1 MDKTKTTDMT
11 ENIKENM
18 TDPETSALLQQIFR
32 EDEKALLE
40 QAQAQ
45 HVEENAE
52 RKEALRSRILAAIAE
67 EEASKTGATE
77 AYKALKMGAA
87 EAHDAVR
94 TDVNE
99 DDKMVKTGFAEAYE
113 AVKTD
118 AAEDI
123 EMMTKDATGDNAAKK
138 QKRRF
143 SPALRWVAVLALV
156 CAGVFGVSM
165 TSQAKGSGLWSSI
178 QRLFGLET
186 RWQQEDNGEDRTFTN
201 PDEFKAVCEIEST
214 LGIKVPEFFYWPR
227 EIIFSDVEM
236 FEKANSF
243 VVTYQDGDN
252 IVYFEGGK
260 SDQDTTVVNTWEGES
275 AAYIKEYNDTAYT
288 IKEIVYDEN
297 KIYYSVSWKNN
308 NSVYML
314 SGTFEKEELENILK
328 NIKN

>member
-18 TDPETSALLQQIFR
+18 PDPETSALLQQIFR

-67 EEASKTGATE
+67 EEAAKGDVTGA
-77 AYKALKMGAA
+77 
-87 EAHDAVR
+87 H
-94 TDVNE
+94 
-99 DDKMVKTGFAEAYE
+99 E
-113 AVKTD
+113 AVKAD

-123 EMMTKDATGDNAAKK
+123 EMMVKDAAGDNAAKK

-165 TSQAKGSGLWSSI
+165 TSQAKGSGLWSTI
-178 QRLFGLET
+178 QRLFGVET
-186 RWQQEDNGEDRTFTN
+186 RWQQENNGKDRSFSN
-201 PDEFKAVCEIEST
+201 LDEYRAMQEIEET
-214 LGIKVPEFFYWPR
+214 LGINLPEFFYWPGEVVFFNV
-227 EIIFSDVEM
+227 EIFEDAGSFIMKYVDGEDV
-236 FEKANSF
+236 
-243 VVTYQDGDN
+243 
-252 IVYFEGGK
+252 VYFEGRK
-260 SDQDTTVVNTWEGES
+260 IDQDTSVVKGWEGEGDTFS
-275 AAYIKEYNDTAYT
+275 KEYNDTTYRITA
-288 IKEIVYDEN
+288 IVTDHNEE
-297 KIYYSVSWKNN
+297 YYNTTWTANDMEYV
-308 NSVYML
+308 L
-314 SGTFEKEELENILK
+314 SGKIKMDELEKILK